1 VAAKK
6 VRVAAI
12 ATKMVQVHLD
22 RALELLEAH
31 ARINALG
38 VLRRP
43 RPRRA
48 ALLGAAA
55 QIISAAELIGRTE
68 WPTASDYANE
78 RLRPLRR
85 LPA

>member
-1 VAAKK
+1 MAAKL
-6 VRVAAI
+6 RDAAI
-12 ATKMVQVHLD
+12 ATQMVQAYLD

-48 ALLGAAA
+48 ALLAAAA
-55 QIISAAELIGRTE
+55 QIIAAAELIGATN
-68 WPTASDYANE
+68 WPTARDYNE
-78 RLRPLRR
+78 
-85 LPA
+85 A

>member
-1 VAAKK
+1 MAAK
-6 VRVAAI
+6 VRDAAI

-31 ARINALG
+31 ARINASG

-48 ALLGAAA
+48 ALLEAAAHITAAA
-55 QIISAAELIGRTE
+55 QLIETTK
-68 WPTASDYANE
+68 WPTQRDYDEA
-78 RLRPLRR
+78 
-85 LPA
+85 

>member
-1 VAAKK
+1 VAAK
-6 VRVAAI
+6 VRDAAI

-31 ARINALG
+31 ARINPLG

-48 ALLGAAA
+48 ALLAAA
-55 QIISAAELIGRTE
+55 TQITAAAELIERTE
-68 WPTASDYANE
+68 WPTVSDYANE
-78 RLRPLRR
+78 
-85 LPA
+85 